1 MRRAFV
7 VDDEAPVRSG
17 LAALLDRERGYVTVA
32 CCGTVAMARAFLA
45 RGIAFD
51 VALVDLR
58 LPDGDG
64 LELIAE
70 IAEAQP
76 RAQILVLTKFA
87 DPKDIVAAMRAGA
100 VGYLLKHTPRGRIL
114 QALDEAAIG
123 GAPMSPEI
131 ARKLVESLRPRA
143 AMDKGGLTARE
154 HEVLVQLARGA
165 RYHDIASSLGVGEG
179 TVQTHVK
186 SIYKK
191 LQVTSKAAATREA
204 LRRRLV
210 D

>member
-1 MRRAFV
+1 MRN
-7 VDDEAPVRSG
+7 G
-17 LAALLDRERGYVTVA
+17 IAALLSHDRGYLLASCCATVKD
-32 CCGTVAMARAFLA
+32 ARSTLA
-45 RGIAFD
+45 RGVEFD

-58 LPDGDG
+58 LPDGSG
-64 LELIAE
+64 LDVIAE
-70 IAEAQP
+70 IAVAQP

-87 DPKDIVAAMRAGA
+87 DPDEIVAAMRAGA

-114 QALDEAAIG
+114 QALDEAALG

-143 AMDKGGLTARE
+143 VVDDGGLTSRE
-154 HEVLVQLARGA
+154 HEVLVELARGA
-165 RYHDIASSLGVGEG
+165 RYNEIAATLGVGEG

-191 LQVTSKAAATREA
+191 LRVTSKAAATREA

-210 D
+210 E

>member
-1 MRRAFV
+1 MLV
-7 VDDEAPVRSG
+7 EDEAPVRTG
-17 LAALLDRERGYVTVA
+17 LAALLDRDRGYVVVA
-32 CCGTVAMARAFLA
+32 ACANVHEARAVVA
-45 RGIAFD
+45 RGVEID

-58 LPDGDG
+58 LPDGSG

-70 IAEAQP
+70 IAQAQP
-76 RAQILVLTKFA
+76 RAHILVLTKFA
-87 DPKDIVAAMRAGA
+87 DPEEIVAAMRAGA
-100 VGYLLKHTPRGRIL
+100 VGYLLKHTTRGRIL
-114 QALDEAAIG
+114 QALDEAVVG

-143 AMDKGGLTARE
+143 ALDDDSGLTARE
-154 HEVLVQLARGA
+154 HEVLVLLARGA
-165 RYHDIASSLGVGEG
+165 RYSDIAVTLGVGEG

-191 LQVTSKAAATREA
+191 LRVTSKAAATREA
-204 LRRRLV
+204 LRRRIV

>member
-1 MRRAFV
+1 
-7 VDDEAPVRSG
+7 
-17 LAALLDRERGYVTVA
+17 
-32 CCGTVAMARAFLA
+32 
-45 RGIAFD
+45 
-51 VALVDLR
+51 
-58 LPDGDG
+58 
-64 LELIAE
+64 
-70 IAEAQP
+70 
-76 RAQILVLTKFA
+76 
-87 DPKDIVAAMRAGA
+87 
-100 VGYLLKHTPRGRIL
+100 
-114 QALDEAAIG
+114 
-123 GAPMSPEI
+123 MSPEI

>member
-17 LAALLDRERGYVTVA
+17 LEALLDREHGYETVA
-32 CCGTVAMARAFLA
+32 CCATAAAARAVLA
-45 RGIAFD
+45 RGVLFD

-70 IAEAQP
+70 IAESQP

-87 DPKDIVAAMRAGA
+87 DPQDIVAAMRAGA
-100 VGYLLKHTPRGRIL
+100 VGYLLKHTPPGRIL

-143 AMDKGGLTARE
+143 AMDDCGLTSRE

-165 RYHDIASSLGVGEG
+165 RYNDIATNLGVGES

>member
-17 LAALLDRERGYVTVA
+17 LAALLDAERGYVTVA
-32 CCGTVAMARAFLA
+32 CCATAATARAFLA
-45 RGIAFD
+45 RGHAFD

-70 IAEAQP
+70 IAESQP

-100 VGYLLKHTPRGRIL
+100 VGYLLKHTPPARIL

-131 ARKLVESLRPRA
+131 ARKLVESLRPPA
-143 AMDKGGLTARE
+143 THDCGLTSRE

-165 RYHDIASSLGVGEG
+165 RYNDIATNLGVGEG

>member
-17 LAALLDRERGYVTVA
+17 LAALLDPARGYVTVA
-32 CCGTVAMARAFLA
+32 CCATATTARTFLA
-45 RGIAFD
+45 RGQPFD

-76 RAQILVLTKFA
+76 LAQILVLTKFA

-100 VGYLLKHTPRGRIL
+100 VGYLLKHTPPARIL

-131 ARKLVESLRPRA
+131 ARKLVESLRPPA
-143 AMDKGGLTARE
+143 TDDCGLTSRE

-165 RYHDIASSLGVGEG
+165 RYTDIATNLGVGEG

-191 LQVTSKAAATREA
+191 LRVTSKAAATREA

>member
-1 MRRAFV
+1 MRN
-7 VDDEAPVRSG
+7 G
-17 LAALLDRERGYVTVA
+17 LAALLERTRADLAVTG
-32 CCGTVAMARAFLA
+32 CGTVAEVHAVLA
-45 RGIAFD
+45 RGTKFD

-64 LELIAE
+64 LDVIAE
-70 IAEAQP
+70 ISSAQP
-76 RAQILVLTKFA
+76 QTHILVLTKFA
-87 DPKDIVAAMRAGA
+87 DPDDIVAAMRKGA

-114 QALDEAAIG
+114 QAIDEASVG

-143 AMDKGGLTARE
+143 AAEDDSGLTARE
-154 HEVLVQLARGA
+154 HEVLVELARGA
-165 RYHDIASSLGVGEG
+165 RYHEIGSRLGLGEG
-179 TVQTHVK
+179 TVQTYIK

-191 LQVTSKAAATREA
+191 LRVTSKAAATREA